1 MSRRDHDS
9 TVTDLAPLS
18 EPTPDPFANDALVVI
33 HAKEKGTQG
42 TRFVLGAGPVRI
54 GRLPDNEIV
63 LDGDDAVS
71 RRHARLE
78 KRATG
83 WVLMDVGSRNGTLW
97 NDTVTSGE
105 VTLRNGDRVKVGST
119 ILKYLSGADAEG
131 QFFEE
136 ICRLQVTDNLTQVHS
151 RKHFEDELE
160 REFWRARR
168 HERPL
173 CLIVFDIDRFKA
185 TNDEHGHLAGDATLR
200 DVAQLVA
207 GRVRRHDTVAR
218 YGGDEFCVLMP
229 ETTLTNARGL
239 ANELCAQ
246 IAEHTIAFQSARF
259 SVTSSMGVAVLTT
272 DDAGPSDFFH
282 RADAALFRAKRAGG
296 NCVSE

>member
-9 TVTDLAPLS
+9 TVTDLAPLP
-18 EPTPDPFANDALVVI
+18 EPLTNDALVVI
-33 HAKEKGTQG
+33 HSKEKGTQG
-42 TRFVLGAGPVRI
+42 TRFVLRAGPVRI
-54 GRLPDNEIV
+54 GRLPDNEIA
-63 LDGDDAVS
+63 LDDDAVS
-71 RRHARLE
+71 RRHARVE
-78 KRATG
+78 KRTKG
-83 WVLMDVGSRNGTLW
+83 WVLMDVGSRNGTLC
-97 NDTVTSGE
+97 NDAGVTGE
-105 VTLRNGDRVKVGST
+105 VALRSGDRVKIGST
-119 ILKYLSGADAEG
+119 ILKYLSGEDAEG

-168 HERPL
+168 HGRPL

-185 TNDEHGHLAGDATLR
+185 TNDEHGHLAGDAALR

-207 GRVRRHDTVAR
+207 GRVRCHDTVAR

-229 ETTLTNARGL
+229 ETSLANALGL
-239 ANELCAQ
+239 ANELCRQ
-246 IAEHTIAFQSARF
+246 IAEHTIAFQNLRF
-259 SVTSSMGVAVLTT
+259 QVTSSMGVAELTS
-272 DDAGPSDFFH
+272 DDSTPSEVFH

-296 NCVSE
+296 NGVA

>member
-9 TVTDLAPLS
+9 TVTDLAPLP
-18 EPTPDPFANDALVVI
+18 EPLANDALVVI
-33 HAKEKGTQG
+33 HAKEKSTQG

-54 GRLPDNEIV
+54 GRLPDNEIA
-63 LDGDDAVS
+63 LDDVAVS

-83 WVLMDVGSRNGTLW
+83 WVLMDVGSHNGTLW
-97 NDTVTSGE
+97 NDADISGE
-105 VTLRNGDRVKVGST
+105 VTLRNGDRVKIGST

-136 ICRLQVTDNLTQVHS
+136 ICKLQVTDNLTQVHS
-151 RKHFEDELE
+151 RKHFENELE

-168 HERPL
+168 HGRPL
-173 CLIVFDIDRFKA
+173 CLIVFDLDKFKSA
-185 TNDEHGHLAGDATLR
+185 NDEHGHLAGDAALR

-229 ETTLTNARGL
+229 ETALTNAL
-239 ANELCAQ
+239 AIAGELCRQ
-246 IAEHTIAFQSARF
+246 IAAHTIAFQDARF
-259 SVTSSMGVAVLTT
+259 AVTSSMGVAELTN
-272 DDAGPSDFFH
+272 DDAAPDDFFH
-282 RADAALFRAKRAGG
+282 RADAALLRAKRAGG
-296 NCVSE
+296 NGVK

>member
-1 MSRRDHDS
+1 MSRGDHDS
-9 TVTDLAPLS
+9 TVTDLAPLP
-18 EPTPDPFANDALVVI
+18 EPLANDALVVI
-33 HAKEKGTQG
+33 HAVEKSAQG
-42 TRFVLGAGPVRI
+42 TRFVLRAGPVRI

-63 LDGDDAVS
+63 LDDVAVS

-83 WVLMDVGSRNGTLW
+83 WVLMDVGSHNGTLW
-97 NDTVTSGE
+97 NDTSVTGE
-105 VTLRNGDRVKVGST
+105 VTLRTGDRVKIGST
-119 ILKYLSGADAEG
+119 ILKFLSGEDAEG

-151 RKHFEDELE
+151 RKHLEDELE

-168 HERPL
+168 HGRPL

-207 GRVRRHDTVAR
+207 GRVRCHDTVAR

-229 ETTLTNARGL
+229 ETSLANALGL
-239 ANELCAQ
+239 ANELSCQ
-246 IAEHTIAFQSARF
+246 IAEHSIVFQSARF
-259 SVTSSMGVAVLTT
+259 AVTSSMGVAELTSE
-272 DDAGPSDFFH
+272 DASPSELFH

-296 NCVSE
+296 NCAKS

>member
-9 TVTDLAPLS
+9 TVTDLAPLP
-18 EPTPDPFANDALVVI
+18 EPLSNDALVVI
-33 HAKEKGTQG
+33 HSKETGTQG

-54 GRLPDNEIV
+54 GRLPDNEIA
-63 LDGDDAVS
+63 LDDTAIS

-83 WVLMDVGSRNGTLW
+83 WVLMDVGSHNGTIL
-97 NDTVTSGE
+97 NDTNISGE
-105 VTLRNGDRVKVGST
+105 VALRNGDRIKLGST
-119 ILKYLSGADAEG
+119 ILKHLSGADAEA

-168 HERPL
+168 HGRPL
-173 CLIVFDIDRFKA
+173 CLIVFDVDRFKSA
-185 TNDEHGHLAGDATLR
+185 NDEHGHLAGDAALR

-229 ETTLTNARGL
+229 ETTLANASAL
-239 ANELCAQ
+239 AAELCRQ
-246 IAEHTIAFQSARF
+246 IATHTIAFQDVRF
-259 SVTSSMGVAVLTT
+259 AVTSSMGVAELAS
-272 DDAGPSDFFH
+272 DDTGPNDFFH

-296 NCVSE
+296 NCPRS

>member
-1 MSRRDHDS
+1 MSRGDHDS
-9 TVTDLAPLS
+9 TVTDLAPLP
-18 EPTPDPFANDALVVI
+18 EPLANDALVVI
-33 HAKEKGTQG
+33 HAIEKSVQG
-42 TRFVLGAGPVRI
+42 TRFVLRAGPVRI
-54 GRLPDNEIV
+54 GRLPDNEIA
-63 LDGDDAVS
+63 LDDIAVS

-83 WVLMDVGSRNGTLW
+83 WVLMDVGSHNGTLW
-97 NDTVTSGE
+97 NDAGVTGE
-105 VTLRNGDRVKVGST
+105 VTLRTGDRVKVGST
-119 ILKYLSGADAEG
+119 ILKFLSGEDAEG

-168 HERPL
+168 HGRPL
-173 CLIVFDIDRFKA
+173 CLVVFDIDRFKA
-185 TNDEHGHLAGDATLR
+185 ANDEHGHLAGDATLR

-207 GRVRRHDTVAR
+207 GRVRCHDTVAR

-229 ETTLTNARGL
+229 ETALSNALGL
-239 ANELCAQ
+239 ANELSRQ
-246 IAEHTIAFQSARF
+246 IAEHSIAFKGVRF
-259 SVTSSMGVAVLTT
+259 RVTSSMGVAELTS
-272 DDAGPSDFFH
+272 DDASPDDFFH

-296 NCVSE
+296 NGVSG